1 MASVWTRYQYKRHLS
16 TTSNS
21 HTPNSTMAKTTELS
35 KDTRNKIV
43 DLHQAGKTE
52 SAIGKQL
59 GVKKSTVGA
68 IIRKWKTYK
77 TTDNLPRSGAPR
89 KISPRGVKM
98 ITRTVSKNPR
108 TTRGDLVND
117 LQRAGTKVTKA
128 TISNTLRRQ
137 GLKSC
142 SARRVPLLKP
152 VHVQARLKF
161 AQWWSVTKYNYFVTV
176 LKYIFQVSVLYWSSF
191 ILSNF
196 YFYFTT
202 FQSIRSYFLLHY
214 IS

>member
-1 MASVWTRYQYKRHLS
+1 MASVWTRYQYKRDLS

-21 HTPNSTMAKTTELS
+21 HTPNSTMAKTKELL

-142 SARRVPLLKP
+142 SARRVPLL
-152 VHVQARLKF
+152 
-161 AQWWSVTKYNYFVTV
+161 
-176 LKYIFQVSVLYWSSF
+176 
-191 ILSNF
+191 
-196 YFYFTT
+196 
-202 FQSIRSYFLLHY
+202 
-214 IS
+214 